1 MAADPPAAPLLPD
14 VVRQRLVTITAD
26 ALEHLDSDTLP
37 PALRPVMSFARARRT
52 RLAAGVIAGAL
63 EDDGFRR
70 RVAAQVRPARAGLA
84 AALDN
89 GEPVA
94 ADPVDVAALS
104 YLLRPPSWVVV
115 LEDALA
121 RIEQGSSNGDEPGQ
135 VARLRDQVAAVRGE
149 LAQVRAEH
157 RQEMAALKAENAT
170 LRRRLAG
177 EQNAVEQARDES
189 QAAAAESERVRE
201 EAARQSSAAQAEQ
214 RRLRSRIAEVAGELK
229 AIRQAERGDRASE
242 AVRARLLLDT
252 LIEAAQGLR
261 RELALPPVRSLPADT
276 VHVPDP
282 AAPEQVAVRALSP
295 TDPSLLEELIS
306 LPRAHLL
313 VDGYNVTKL
322 AWPTTPLEGQ
332 RARLLRELA
341 PLAARS
347 GCEVTAV
354 FDGAELG
361 HRSATAAPR
370 GVRVRFSPAGVT
382 ADEVLLD
389 LVQAEPV
396 GRPVVVVS
404 SDAEV
409 AAGAVRA
416 GARSIPSA
424 TLVALVASRGTR
436 TVGGDI

>member
-1 MAADPPAAPLLPD
+1 MVADQPAAPLLPD
-14 VVRQRLVTITAD
+14 VVRQRLVTLTAD
-26 ALEHLDSDTLP
+26 ALDHLDSDTLP

-52 RLAAGVIAGAL
+52 RLAAGVITGAL

-84 AALDN
+84 SALDK

-115 LEDALA
+115 LEDALG
-121 RIEQGSSNGDEPGQ
+121 RIDQGSSNGEDTSR
-135 VARLRDQVAAVRGE
+135 VDRLREQLAALRAQ
-149 LAQVRAEH
+149 LAQVRAAH
-157 RQEMAALKAENAT
+157 REEVAVLKAENAA
-170 LRRRLAG
+170 LRRRVAT
-177 EQNAVEQARDES
+177 EQTALDQARSES
-189 QAAAAESERVRE
+189 QAATEELEKVRE
-201 EAARQSSAAQAEQ
+201 DSARQSSAAQAEQ
-214 RRLRSRIAEVAGELK
+214 RRLRSRAAELTRELK
-229 AIRQAERGDRASE
+229 ATRQADRGDRASE
-242 AVRARLLLDT
+242 AARARLLLDT
-252 LIEAAQGLR
+252 LVEAAQGLR
-261 RELALPPVRSLPADT
+261 RELALPPVRTLPADT
-276 VHVPDP
+276 VP
-282 AAPEQVAVRALSP
+282 AADPEVTDQLASRALAP
-295 TDPSLLEELIS
+295 TDPALLQQLIS

-354 FDGAELG
+354 FDGAELA
-361 HRSATAAPR
+361 HRSAVAPPR

-382 ADEVLLD
+382 ADDVLID
-389 LVQAEPV
+389 LVQAEPT

-404 SDAEV
+404 SDADV
-409 AAGAVRA
+409 AARAIRA
-416 GARSIPSA
+416 GARSIPSE
-424 TLVALVASRGTR
+424 TLVGLLGSRGTR
-436 TVGGDI
+436 TVGGDL

>member
-1 MAADPPAAPLLPD
+1 MAVQRPAPPLLPD
-14 VVRQRLVTITAD
+14 VVRQRLVTLTAD

-37 PALRPVMSFARARRT
+37 AALRPVMSFARARRT

-70 RVAAQVRPARAGLA
+70 RVAAQVRPGRAGLA

-89 GEPVA
+89 GDPIA

-115 LEDALA
+115 LEDALG
-121 RIEQGSSNGDEPGQ
+121 RIEQGGSNGEDTGQ
-135 VARLRDQVAAVRGE
+135 VVRLRDQVAAVRAE
-149 LAQVRAEH
+149 LSQVRATH
-157 RQEMAALKAENAT
+157 RKDVAALKADNAT
-170 LRRRLAG
+170 LRRRLAS
-177 EQNAVEQARDES
+177 EQHDAAQARDGS
-189 QAAAAESERVRE
+189 RAAATDLERLRE

-214 RRLRSRIAEVAGELK
+214 RRLRSRLAEVTADLN
-229 AIRQAERGDRASE
+229 ASRQADRGDRVSE

-252 LIEAAQGLR
+252 LVEAAQGLR
-261 RELALPPVRSLPADT
+261 RELALPPVRTLPADS
-276 VHVPDP
+276 VHATDP
-282 AAPEQVAVRALSP
+282 AVTDRLVTRALSP
-295 TDPSLLEELIS
+295 TDPALLEQLVS

-332 RARLLRELA
+332 RTRLLRELA
-341 PLAARS
+341 PLGARN
-347 GCEVTAV
+347 GCEITAV
-354 FDGAELG
+354 FDGAELT
-361 HRSATAAPR
+361 HRPATAPPR

-382 ADEVLLD
+382 ADEVLLE
-389 LVQAEPV
+389 LVRAEPA

-424 TLVALVASRGTR
+424 TLVSLLGSRGTR
-436 TVGGDI
+436 AVGGDV